1 MKYFTPTEAS
11 AMLPLVRRIV
21 ADILA
26 AGQSMRQIA
35 GQPDFR
41 AEDNPE
47 FQSFKNEILGYL
59 DELDELGCSYRD
71 WNFSVGLVDFP
82 AIFGAKE
89 VLLCWKSDE
98 PELMF
103 YHGADEGFAGRKPIP
118 ESELQVAKQK

>member
-1 MKYFTPTEAS
+1 MKYFTPAEAS
-11 AMLPLVRRIV
+11 AMLPLVRQIV

-35 GQPDFR
+35 GEPGFR
-41 AEDNPE
+41 AEYSME
-47 FQSFKNEILGYL
+47 FQSFKNEMLRCF

-82 AIFGAKE
+82 AVFGDKE

-98 PELMF
+98 PSLMF
-103 YHGADEGFAGRKPIP
+103 YHGIDEGFAGRKPIP
-118 ESELQVAKQK
+118 ESELRSIV